1 MGEASLRFS
10 LDLLGLAHLGYD
22 FQVEREGGGR
32 RVCIGDHGMEM
43 GTGGEQSKSL
53 HTYTPPPL
61 QAVGGK
67 GEHLML
73 KLLRECGAEWAARR
87 RNGARRWLGW
97 LVDSYADGQNK

>member
-1 MGEASLRFS
+1 MAWRW
-10 LDLLGLAHLGYD
+10 
-22 FQVEREGGGR
+22 ERGGSSPNP
-32 RVCIGDHGMEM
+32 CIP
-43 GTGGEQSKSL
+43 TR
-53 HTYTPPPL
+53 PPPL